1 MAFNSNQLLF
11 KTEQLLQII
20 PWCERGLYRLVQ
32 ECIRKKI
39 DVREIGLYRFDGI
52 RSDMWDPHKLVAHL
66 IKYKLNKKVHHN
78 HEYLEQDN
86 IQKALM
92 VNFNQ
97 QIQERKQ
104 YD

>member
-20 PWCERGLYRLVQ
+20 PWTERGLYRLIQ
-32 ECIRKKI
+32 ECIKNKV
-39 DVREIGLYRFDGI
+39 DVREIGLYRFEGI
-52 RSDMWDPHKLVAHL
+52 RSDMWDPHKLVAYL
-66 IKYKLNKKVHHN
+66 IKNKLDKKVHYD
-78 HEYLEQDN
+78 HEHLEQDN

-97 QIQERKQ
+97 QIQERKTI
-104 YD
+104 